1 MGESDRPAAYSFCR
15 WCSAVDVQPPSTKA
29 EFSRANRRETNRR
42 FVLIVVLP
50 LVLVLS
56 LCVILPAV
64 LAALQPD
71 QGVAS
76 RSTFA
81 QIATVMLI
89 SPMCLLA
96 VVQLVLLGGLSY
108 GVIKLSSVLPPAF
121 FKVHQVLRR
130 VQERAEQ
137 ASNAAARP
145 LIAGHAGA
153 ARAGRFV
160 NALRRG
166 PGGGKPRM
174 P

>member
-1 MGESDRPAAYSFCR
+1 MEG
-15 WCSAVDVQPPSTKA
+15 QPPSTKA
-29 EFSRANRRETNRR
+29 EFSQANRRETNRR

-56 LCVILPAV
+56 LCVILPTV

-81 QIATVMLI
+81 QIATIMLI
-89 SPMCLLA
+89 MPVCLLT
-96 VVQLVLLGGLSY
+96 LVPLLLLGGLSY
-108 GVIKLSSVLPPAF
+108 GVVKLSGVLPPVF
-121 FKVHQVLRR
+121 FKVQQILRR
-130 VQERAEQ
+130 VQDRVEE

-166 PGGGKPRM
+166 PGGGKARM

>member
-1 MGESDRPAAYSFCR
+1 VEG
-15 WCSAVDVQPPSTKA
+15 QLPPTKA
-29 EFSRANRRETNRR
+29 EFNEANRRETNRR
-42 FVLIVVLP
+42 FALIVIVP

-56 LCVILPAV
+56 LCVILPTV

-71 QGVAS
+71 QGVGS

-81 QIATVMLI
+81 QIATIMLLA
-89 SPMCLLA
+89 PMCLMAL
-96 VVQLVLLGGLSY
+96 VQLLLLGGLSY
-108 GVIKLSSVLPPAF
+108 GVVKLSGVLPPVF
-121 FKVHQVLRR
+121 FKVQRVLRR
-130 VQERAEQ
+130 VQERAEE

-166 PGGGKPRM
+166 PGSGRPGM